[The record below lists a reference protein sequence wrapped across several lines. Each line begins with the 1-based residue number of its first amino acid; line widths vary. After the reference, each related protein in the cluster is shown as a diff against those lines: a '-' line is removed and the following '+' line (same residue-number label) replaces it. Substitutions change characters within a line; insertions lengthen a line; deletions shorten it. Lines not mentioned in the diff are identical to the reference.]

1 MLRLENVPPE
11 QMPEVVHIASE
22 LYEKDRQLDSET
34 QERQATVDAAKEIG
48 LPEEYLHRAATEL
61 HVRRLAQVL
70 QQRRRRRTGLL
81 AAVGAALVLVT
92 GGIYV
97 MRSQSSAP
105 PMVATTIVQ
114 SPSVPAFSP
123 TSWKIAANA
132 DTKATAAFSN
142 GSATIHVQRF
152 AADSANHFT
161 ANLNTFEGA
170 QNLTG
175 LRSVSFQ
182 VRGTLPKVRLYLEH
196 GNERW
201 RSPELLVQGQ
211 ERLVKVDFSQF
222 ERQTRAAAEAQ
233 WQKDGYQPP
242 ETIDNLSFKT
252 GWFVNDIGASGD
264 VTLSD
269 IKFE

>member
-1 MLRLENVPPE
+1 MLRLENIPPE

-22 LYEKDRQLDSET
+22 LYEKDRQLDSES

-61 HVRRLAQVL
+61 HVRRVAQAQ
-70 QQRRRRRTGLL
+70 QQRRRKRTGLL
-81 AAVGAALVLVT
+81 AAAGAALVLAT
-92 GGIYV
+92 GGIIFK
-97 MRSQSSAP
+97 SQLSAP
-105 PMVATTIVQ
+105 SIETATVVRATSAPV
-114 SPSVPAFSP
+114 FGP
-123 TSWKIAANA
+123 TSWKLAANPG
-132 DTKATAAFSN
+132 TKATVTFGN
-142 GSATIHVQRF
+142 GSATIRVQRF
-152 AADSANHFT
+152 AADSANRFT
-161 ANLNTFEGA
+161 ANLNTLEGA
-170 QNLTG
+170 QNLSGVRTASF
-175 LRSVSFQ
+175 RVS
-182 VRGTLPKVRLYLEH
+182 GTMPKVRLYLEH

-201 RSPELLVQGQ
+201 RSPELPVQGQ

-222 ERQTRAAAEAQ
+222 ERQTRADTGAQ